1 MINVLVVD
9 NHTLVRQGIIRL
21 LAVDDSINIVGEAS
35 NGFDALGKARD
46 LKPDVVLTDIYMPGL
61 DGLSLTG
68 LLKNEMPEVQVV
80 IVSASLTE
88 EDIVEGVRSG
98 ARGFIPKNTDAANMI
113 KQVKQ
118 AAAGGVALTE
128 DVTAKPVTALAQ
140 KVERRNS
147 GNSILYAPLSEREKD
162 VLEFM
167 AQGKSN
173 KYTADALV
181 VSVNT
186 IRAHVRSLMQKLNVE
201 NRTQLAIYG
210 LREGFGLHRAKPVV
224 NSQSRSA
231 AQAP

>member
-9 NHTLVRQGIIRL
+9 DHTLVRQGIVRL
-21 LAVDDSINIVGEAS
+21 LSVDNSINIVGEAS
-35 NGFDALGKARD
+35 NGFDALEKTRE

-61 DGLSLTG
+61 NGLSFTR
-68 LLKNEMPEVQVV
+68 LLKSEMPEVQVV
-80 IVSASLTE
+80 IITASLTQ

-98 ARGFIPKNTDAANMI
+98 ARGYIHKNTDPADMI

-128 DVTAKPVTALAQ
+128 DVTTKLVTALAQ
-140 KVERRNS
+140 KVERRTTGS
-147 GNSILYAPLSEREKD
+147 ATLYAPLSEREKD
-162 VLEFM
+162 TLEFI
-167 AQGKSN
+167 AKGKSN
-173 KYTADALV
+173 KEIASALV

-210 LREGFGLHRAKPVV
+210 LREGFGLRRTEPVMKD
-224 NSQSRSA
+224 Q
-231 AQAP
+231 

>member
-9 NHTLVRQGIIRL
+9 DHALVRQGLVRL
-21 LAVDDSINIVGEAS
+21 LSVDNSINIVGEAS
-35 NGFDALGKARD
+35 NGFDALEKTRE

-61 DGLSLTG
+61 DGLSFTR
-68 LLKNEMPEVQVV
+68 LLKSEMPEVQVV
-80 IVSASLTE
+80 IVTASLTQ

-98 ARGFIPKNTDAANMI
+98 ARGYIHKNTDPADMI

-128 DVTAKPVTALAQ
+128 DVTTKLVTALAQ
-140 KVERRNS
+140 KVERRTT
-147 GNSILYAPLSEREKD
+147 GTATLYAPLSEREKD
-162 VLEFM
+162 ALEFI

-173 KYTADALV
+173 KEIASALV

-210 LREGFGLHRAKPVV
+210 LREGFGLRRTEPVIKG
-224 NSQSRSA
+224 Q
-231 AQAP
+231 